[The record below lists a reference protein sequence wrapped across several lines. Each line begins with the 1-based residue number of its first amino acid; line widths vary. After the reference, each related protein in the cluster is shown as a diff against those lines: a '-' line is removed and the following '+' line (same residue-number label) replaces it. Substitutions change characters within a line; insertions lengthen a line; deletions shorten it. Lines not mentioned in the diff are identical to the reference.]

1 MPVSDDVV
9 HPEHV
14 DGLVVHAADHE
25 WAMSE
30 LGPCLIV
37 VWRGPV
43 TEERLRLIN
52 ERLWNLSQARP
63 GACTYLNVI
72 EPTSPAP
79 NGPLRKMS
87 MEGIARPGKA
97 LTCIAA
103 VLEGNE
109 LRLAMVRAVM
119 TGMALLRP
127 RGQSTKFFKTT
138 SDMAG
143 WVVNQLRAAGAAIES
158 DAIVRACE
166 ETRSAIGA

>member
-1 MPVSDDVV
+1 MPVSDD
-9 HPEHV
+9 HAKPPHV
-14 DGLVVHAADHE
+14 DGLVIHASDHE
-25 WAMSE
+25 WAMTE

-43 TEERLRLIN
+43 TEARLKLIN
-52 ERLWNLSQARP
+52 ERIWNLSQARP

-72 EPTSPAP
+72 EPSSPAP

-87 MEGIARPGKA
+87 MEGISRPGKA

-127 RGQSTKFFKTT
+127 RGQSTKFFKATG
-138 SDMAG
+138 DMAA
-143 WVVNQLRAAGAAIES
+143 WVVNQLRAAGAVIES

-166 ETRSAIGA
+166 HTRSLIRP